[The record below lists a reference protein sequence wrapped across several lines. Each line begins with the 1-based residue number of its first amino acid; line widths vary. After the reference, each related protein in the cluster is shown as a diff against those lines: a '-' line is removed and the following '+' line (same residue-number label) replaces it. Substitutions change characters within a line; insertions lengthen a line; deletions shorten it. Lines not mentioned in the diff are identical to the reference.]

1 MGFTPCPAEPE
12 IWMRAHRADGSI
24 IWPDKNKRKSGESDE
39 NSRNGASDPPIHK
52 RHSTTSQYPIPTEDG
67 SYYEYIATYVD
78 DLTIASKDAKA
89 ICEELETKHKF
100 KLKGS
105 QPLSFLLGCDYFYE
119 DGVLCQAPRKYI
131 EKMADSYERFFG
143 EKPSKKVSSPLEKG
157 DNPELDDLEFLDDEV
172 VKVYQS
178 MIGSAQWVV
187 SIGRFDVA
195 VHIMTLSSFR
205 AQPRKGHL
213 ERIKRVYAYIIK
225 MKHAV
230 IRYRTDMSD
239 VTDFVFPELDW
250 SNTTYAGAAE
260 ELPTNLPPARG
271 KPLLM
276 TTFVDANLGHD
287 VISGKSVTGVLHFF
301 NKTPVDWFSKKQGT
315 VETATFGSENSAA
328 RSAIEQIRAN
338 KLTLLY
344 LGVPLHGPPI
354 SLGDNKSVVNSGTTP
369 HQQLHK
375 RHLMLSY
382 HFVREAVAAGEIRFA
397 HINGEHNPADVLSKH
412 WGYQAVWP
420 LLRPILFWKGDTMD
434 IVEKDKLILFES

>member
-1 MGFTPCPAEPE
+1 
-12 IWMRAHRADGSI
+12 
-24 IWPDKNKRKSGESDE
+24 
-39 NSRNGASDPPIHK
+39 
-52 RHSTTSQYPIPTEDG
+52 
-67 SYYEYIATYVD
+67 
-78 DLTIASKDAKA
+78 
-89 ICEELETKHKF
+89 
-100 KLKGS
+100 
-105 QPLSFLLGCDYFYE
+105 
-119 DGVLCQAPRKYI
+119 
-131 EKMADSYERFFG
+131 
-143 EKPSKKVSSPLEKG
+143 
-157 DNPELDDLEFLDDEV
+157 
-172 VKVYQS
+172 
-178 MIGSAQWVV
+178 
-187 SIGRFDVA
+187 
-195 VHIMTLSSFR
+195 
-205 AQPRKGHL
+205 
-213 ERIKRVYAYIIK
+213 
-225 MKHAV
+225 
-230 IRYRTDMSD
+230 
-239 VTDFVFPELDW
+239 
-250 SNTTYAGAAE
+250 
-260 ELPTNLPPARG
+260 
-271 KPLLM
+271 M

-344 LGVPLHGPPI
+344 LGVPLYGPPI
-354 SLGDNKSVVNSGTTP
+354 LLGDNKSVVNSGTTP